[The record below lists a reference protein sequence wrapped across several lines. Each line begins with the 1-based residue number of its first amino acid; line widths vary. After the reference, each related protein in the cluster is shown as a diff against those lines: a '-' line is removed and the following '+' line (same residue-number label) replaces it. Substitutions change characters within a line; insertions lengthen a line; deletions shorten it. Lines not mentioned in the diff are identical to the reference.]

1 MQHSAVLIIPAALKP
16 AADAIGAAM
25 GWGPCSYTVPLTAD
39 GETVTHY
46 AARADVGDGFLH
58 MVAGLDPLP
67 EGIGEHAAP
76 VLAALVADFSPGLP
90 SDDAP
95 ERPTLWGREHF
106 DAVLAAHGFSI
117 AETDP

>member
-1 MQHSAVLIIPAALKP
+1 MPHSAVLIIPAALRE

-25 GWGPCSYTVPLTAD
+25 GWGPCSYTVALTAD

-46 AARADVGDGFLH
+46 AARADVSDGFIHL
-58 MVAGLDPLP
+58 VVGLDPLP
-67 EGIGEHAAP
+67 EGMGEHAAP

-95 ERPTLWGREHF
+95 ARPTLWGRDHF
-106 DAVLAAHGFSI
+106 DAVLAAHGLTV
-117 AETDP
+117 AETNP

>member
-1 MQHSAVLIIPAALKP
+1 MHSAVLIIPAALKP

-46 AARADVGDGFLH
+46 AARADVGDGFLR

-67 EGIGEHAAP
+67 EGMSEHAAP
-76 VLAALVADFSPGLP
+76 VLAALIADFSPGLP
-90 SDDAP
+90 TEGD
-95 ERPTLWGREHF
+95 EQRPTLWGRDHF
-106 DAVLAAHGFSI
+106 DAVLAAHDL
-117 AETDP
+117 APADT